1 MTALRRRRGKKKK
14 SFRLFPTEQ
23 DDDGMFIKILFFASL
38 ILFFNNESTQSIEL
52 PRVDLYGHRVDRS
65 QLKLNIKSLE
75 EAAKQQY
82 RLVRSPTFVQS
93 RRFHPEQYARDQ
105 RDLNQPFSFTG
116 QVFSSYYYSYGG
128 PGTNLAISSQEGC
141 RLTSNFC
148 SKDYQCCSGKC
159 RCVRWSTTGQM
170 SCWKKCF

>member
-1 MTALRRRRGKKKK
+1 MTWHNDRGEEKRIK
-14 SFRLFPTEQ
+14 SFRLFLTER
-23 DDDGMFIKILFFASL
+23 DDGMFIKILFSASF
-38 ILFFNNESTQSIEL
+38 ILFFNNESTQSTEL
-52 PRVDLYGHRVDRS
+52 PRVDLYNRRLDRA
-65 QLKLNIKSLE
+65 QIKSLE

-93 RRFHPEQYARDQ
+93 RRFHPDQFARDQ

-128 PGTNLAISSQEGC
+128 PGTNLAISSQEAC